1 MRWGLGLY
9 TGQVPPGQDIGFR
22 DEYARIVEQAQLA
35 EELGLDSVWL
45 SEHHGAD
52 DGYLPSLLPLAAAIL
67 ASTERLVVGTAV
79 LLAPLH
85 HPLRLAED
93 AAVVDQLSGGRLVL
107 GLGTGWRS
115 GDFRSFGVDMAT
127 RAVALEETVQ
137 ILRRAWQ
144 GERFDFEG
152 RVHRIEGGM
161 VRPRPFRPGGPPIW
175 LGGTGP
181 RALRR
186 AGRLGDGYF
195 GVGAPFDDAM
205 GAFAAARDAVPEDR
219 QVPFSFGQLRSGFIA
234 EDPQRAWERA
244 GRGMTYT
251 LDVHARWAAE
261 EAGRAAAPGEH
272 LVSEETVR
280 QYNLLG
286 TPADATNA
294 LLPYAERFARRPDC
308 HLAFRLYH
316 PYMPHEQVLA
326 AIQAYGRTVVPA
338 LRKAAG

>member
-9 TGQVPPGQDIGFR
+9 TGQVPAGQDIGFR
-22 DEYARIVEQAQLA
+22 DEYARIIEQAQLA
-35 EELGLDSVWL
+35 EEVGLESVWL

-67 ASTERLVVGTAV
+67 ASTKRLVVGTAV

-115 GDFRSFGVDMAT
+115 GDFRSFGADMAT

-161 VRPRPFRPGGPPIW
+161 VRPRPFTPGGPPIW

-205 GAFAAARDAVPEDR
+205 RTFDTVLDAVPEDR
-219 QVPFSFGQLRSGFIA
+219 QASFSFGQLRSGFIA
-234 EDPQRAWERA
+234 QDPEEAWKLA

-261 EAGRAAAPGEH
+261 EAGRVVAPEQQ
-272 LVSEETVR
+272 LVPEETVR

-286 TPADATNA
+286 TPADVANA
-294 LLPYAERFARRPDC
+294 LLPYAHRFAGRQDC
-308 HLAFRLYH
+308 HLALRLYH
-316 PYMPHEQVLA
+316 PYTPHDQVLR

-338 LRKAAG
+338 LHEASG